1 MKAVVIKRLKGLII
15 KETFQIFRDPSSLM
29 IAFLLPTMLL
39 FLYGFGLSLDIQKL
53 KIGIVMEDTGVEVQ
67 SLVKSYT
74 NSKYFDVKTSTDRH
88 VFKKQLTSGEI
99 NGIIVI
105 PQDFSKSLK
114 KENDTPKIQ
123 IITDGSDPNTA
134 NFVQNYATG
143 AWSNWQS
150 QKAVTDKQK
159 TQQLI
164 SSRPRFWFNPELE
177 SRRFLVPGSLG
188 IILSISGTLLTS
200 LVIAR
205 EWERGT
211 MEALMSTPV
220 SIFEILAGKIVPYFI
235 LGMISAY
242 VLVFVSILLFDL
254 PFKASFL
261 MLSLTCCVF
270 LFSALGLGLFISSI
284 AKNQFVAAQIS
295 LFVGLLPAFLLSG
308 FLFEI
313 ASMPKPMQIITMLIP
328 ARHFVSNMQTLF
340 LTGDVPALLFPNIF
354 KMFLIGL
361 FLFLITA
368 KKTVKRLD

>member
-1 MKAVVIKRLKGLII
+1 MNAVVLKRLKGLML

-29 IAFLLPTMLL
+29 IAFLLPAMLL

-67 SLVKSYT
+67 ALVKSYT
-74 NSKYFDVKTSTDRH
+74 NSKYFDVRTSTDRH
-88 VFKKQLTSGEI
+88 IFKKQLTSGEI

-114 KENDTPKIQ
+114 NENDTPKIQ
-123 IITDGSDPNTA
+123 IITDGSSPNTA

-159 TQQLI
+159 AKQLI

-220 SIFEILAGKIVPYFI
+220 SIFEILTGKLVP
-235 LGMISAY
+235 
-242 VLVFVSILLFDL
+242 
-254 PFKASFL
+254 
-261 MLSLTCCVF
+261 
-270 LFSALGLGLFISSI
+270 
-284 AKNQFVAAQIS
+284 
-295 LFVGLLPAFLLSG
+295 
-308 FLFEI
+308 
-313 ASMPKPMQIITMLIP
+313 
-328 ARHFVSNMQTLF
+328 
-340 LTGDVPALLFPNIF
+340 
-354 KMFLIGL
+354 
-361 FLFLITA
+361 
-368 KKTVKRLD
+368 

>member
-1 MKAVVIKRLKGLII
+1 MNAVVLKRLKGLII

-74 NSKYFDVKTSTDRH
+74 NSKYFDVRTSTDRH
-88 VFKKQLTSGEI
+88 IFKKQLTSGEI

-150 QKAVTDKQK
+150 QKAVNEKQQAK
-159 TQQLI
+159 QLI
-164 SSRPRFWFNPELE
+164 SSSSKFWFNPELE

-242 VLVFVSILLFDL
+242 VLIFVSILLFDL

-261 MLSLTCCVF
+261 MLSLTCGVF

-361 FLFLITA
+361 FLFVITA

>member
-1 MKAVVIKRLKGLII
+1 MNVVVLKRLKGLML

-134 NFVQNYATG
+134 NFVQNYAIG

-150 QKAVTDKQK
+150 QKAVNEERQAK
-159 TQQLI
+159 QLI
-164 SSRPRFWFNPELE
+164 SSSPRFWFNPELE
-177 SRRFLVPGSLG
+177 SKRFLVPGSLG

-200 LVIAR
+200 LVLAR

-220 SIFEILAGKIVPYFI
+220 SIFEILTGKLVPYFI

-261 MLSLTCCVF
+261 MLSLTCGVF

-340 LTGDVPALLFPNIF
+340 LTGDVLALLIPNII

-361 FLFLITA
+361 FLFVLTA

>member
-1 MKAVVIKRLKGLII
+1 MNVVVLKRLKGLMI

-53 KIGIVMEDTGVEVQ
+53 KIGIIMEDTGVEVQ

-74 NSKYFDVKTSTDRH
+74 NSKYFDVRTSTDRH

-159 TQQLI
+159 TKQLI

-177 SRRFLVPGSLG
+177 SKRFLVPGSLG

-220 SIFEILAGKIVPYFI
+220 SIFEILAGKIIPYFI

-242 VLVFVSILLFDL
+242 VLIFVSILLFDL

-261 MLSLTCCVF
+261 MLSLTCGVF

-361 FLFLITA
+361 FLFVITA

>member
-1 MKAVVIKRLKGLII
+1 MNAVVLKRLKGLML

-29 IAFLLPTMLL
+29 IAFLLPAMLL

-67 SLVKSYT
+67 ALVKSYT
-74 NSKYFDVKTSTDRH
+74 NSKYFDVRTSTDRH
-88 VFKKQLTSGEI
+88 IFKKQLTSGEI

-114 KENDTPKIQ
+114 NENDTPKIQ
-123 IITDGSDPNTA
+123 IITDGSSPNTA

-159 TQQLI
+159 AKQLI

-220 SIFEILAGKIVPYFI
+220 SIFEILTGKLVPYFV
-235 LGMISAY
+235 LGMTSAY

-261 MLSLTCCVF
+261 MLSLTCGVF

-313 ASMPKPMQIITMLIP
+313 ASMPKPMQILTMLIP

-361 FLFLITA
+361 FLFVLTA

>member
-1 MKAVVIKRLKGLII
+1 MNAVVLKRLKGLML

-29 IAFLLPTMLL
+29 IAFLLPAMLL

-134 NFVQNYATG
+134 NFVQNYAIG

-150 QKAVTDKQK
+150 QKAVNEERQAK
-159 TQQLI
+159 QLI
-164 SSRPRFWFNPELE
+164 SSSPRFWFNPELE
-177 SRRFLVPGSLG
+177 SKRFLVPGSLG

-200 LVIAR
+200 LVLAR

-220 SIFEILAGKIVPYFI
+220 SIFEILTGKLVPYFI

-261 MLSLTCCVF
+261 MLSLTCGVF

-313 ASMPKPMQIITMLIP
+313 ASMPKPMQILTMLIP

-361 FLFLITA
+361 FLFVITA